1 MIKEISI
8 EEFRDSGAL
17 WWINQQLHLFGM
29 AIVVEEDDNKKK
41 KKMYPVKCGFRGFS
55 EETNTKNYK
64 KLTNYLNNNIEE
76 LKTANIITKL
86 VVEDDKITDESVQIE
101 ISDAKA
107 RYAEIQNRHIGG
119 TA

>member
-1 MIKEISI
+1 MIKKISI

-29 AIVVEEDDNKKK
+29 AIVVEEDENNEFT
-41 KKMYPVKCGFRGFS
+41 KMYPVKCGFRGFS

-76 LKTANIITKL
+76 LLKDC
-86 VVEDDKITDESVQIE
+86 DDE
-101 ISDAKA
+101 
-107 RYAEIQNRHIGG
+107 
-119 TA
+119 